1 MAILKLVR
9 GEDAAIVDE
18 GSDAEKIMRGLG
30 FVDAESWPP
39 EVASD
44 EADEGD
50 EQPVKRGP
58 GRPRKK

>member
-1 MAILKLVR
+1 MAIKRLVR
-9 GEDAAIVDE
+9 GEDAAIVEE

-30 FVDAESWPP
+30 FVDADVWPP
-39 EVASD
+39 KV